1 MALPSYQ
8 NGFCVSPNH
17 VLYCASICRGRVCL
31 PLYACMSRVQYL
43 LPGYLAR
50 GAVCCLNKGS
60 QSPALKRTFI
70 KHFHSLHL
78 FPLATADRLGRLRC
92 HIALC
97 ALPNC
102 FSGGFF
108 ACILFLMLPTL
119 TPHDDHQRSCV
130 NKSDSQQITHF
141 KPRCNSGGGAFFFE
155 KVFKALPSF
164 VVDICLNSLEGGFTR
179 SQRFDTAVSFNSRQR
194 FRSHPP
200 SATPRPC

>member
-17 VLYCASICRGRVCL
+17 VLYCASICRVRVCL

-78 FPLATADRLGRLRC
+78 FPLATADRLGRLRR

-102 FSGGFF
+102 SSGGFF
-108 ACILFLMLPTL
+108 
-119 TPHDDHQRSCV
+119 
-130 NKSDSQQITHF
+130 
-141 KPRCNSGGGAFFFE
+141 
-155 KVFKALPSF
+155 
-164 VVDICLNSLEGGFTR
+164 CLHIVP
-179 SQRFDTAVSFNSRQR
+179 DA
-194 FRSHPP
+194 SHINPP
-200 SATPRPC
+200 